1 MCILVSTQSCMYSA
15 HAYTCTISNVY
26 IYNVRMY
33 SRYMH
38 VGTWMHV
45 YYIYY
50 GDVSKM
56 YSSTPC
62 LMLCKTEY
70 ILTFS

>member
-1 MCILVSTQSCMYSA
+1 MLV
-15 HAYTCTISNVY
+15 
-26 IYNVRMY
+26 Y

-50 GDVSKM
+50 GDLSKM

-62 LMLCKTEY
+62 LMLCKTEC
-70 ILTFS
+70 ILTFFWNKIVSNNIDKDV